1 MTAVTSHQHLPKLI
15 YEMPPGCAK
24 DLVFQLCG
32 HSDRLSS
39 HHAINM
45 WVLSSIFFTNKHVYK
60 NSVWPL
66 LLRLLQHRFILAVI
80 FLLGLTEHLQKMTSM
95 QLVHWRKANLPMLTM
110 KMTFFYFL
118 VLNQF
123 LMSHFSQGSKLE
135 KQCSTQENTRE
146 FLEET
151 ITPLLTSRETVYVMG
166 TLKHSFLSEIIQ
178 EWHVGLSLLLFQC
191 LVSMYAKAMKV
202 WETQ

>member
-1 MTAVTSHQHLPKLI
+1 
-15 YEMPPGCAK
+15 
-24 DLVFQLCG
+24 
-32 HSDRLSS
+32 
-39 HHAINM
+39 
-45 WVLSSIFFTNKHVYK
+45 
-60 NSVWPL
+60 
-66 LLRLLQHRFILAVI
+66 
-80 FLLGLTEHLQKMTSM
+80 
-95 QLVHWRKANLPMLTM
+95 MLTM

-146 FLEET
+146 FLEEI

-178 EWHVGLSLLLFQC
+178 EWLVGLSLLLCQC

-202 WETQ
+202 WEAQYATLSVSTSQTRTSSQLSLSKTLLTYVFISSFQTVMWVMQHISQTILKKTKTYSWLSLSPKCSKPKFTLTVIPKTDQQRHFFFLMTPSQ